1 MMKPF
6 LIINFL
12 FFQVSWLLSANFTDE
27 ATAFLLL
34 LLLSHFAISPSKVA
48 DLKVLAVAIIG
59 CFVDQGLI
67 YAQVI
72 NLDSTFIP
80 LWLILL
86 WCCFA
91 VSLNH
96 SFSWMQ
102 KLATPYL
109 ICIGAI
115 SGPASYYAALSLNA
129 FDTSVSTTYFLI
141 SFAIAWAVLL
151 PLAVS
156 FSRVSTM
163 KMSKENKEA
172 SCV

>member
-6 LIINFL
+6 LVINFI
-12 FFQVSWLLSANFTDE
+12 FFQVSWLLSANFTDG

-34 LLLSHFAISPSKVA
+34 LLFSHFVISPSKTA
-48 DLKVLAVAIIG
+48 DLKVLVVALAGSI
-59 CFVDQGLI
+59 VDQGLI
-67 YAQVI
+67 YAQVV
-72 NLDSTFIP
+72 NVNSAVIP

-102 KLATPYL
+102 KLTPKYL
-109 ICIGAI
+109 VCIGAI

-129 FDTSVSTTYFLI
+129 FETSVSTLYFVI
-141 SFAIAWAVLL
+141 TFAIVWAVLL
-151 PLAVS
+151 PLAVC
-156 FSRVSTM
+156 FSRLSTM
-163 KMSKENKEA
+163 KLNKENKEA
-172 SCV
+172 SCA

>member
-1 MMKPF
+1 MKPF
-6 LIINFL
+6 LVINFI

-34 LLLSHFAISPSKVA
+34 LLLSHFIISPSKLA
-48 DLKVLAVAIIG
+48 DLKVLAIAVIG
-59 CFVDQGLI
+59 CLVDQGLI

-72 NLDSTFIP
+72 NVGSTAIP
-80 LWLILL
+80 AWLILL

-96 SFSWMQ
+96 SFAWMQ
-102 KLATPYL
+102 KLAVPYL
-109 ICIGAI
+109 VCIGAI
-115 SGPASYYAALSLNA
+115 SGPASYYAALSLQA
-129 FDTSVSTTYFLI
+129 FDTSVATSYFLI
-141 SFAIAWAVLL
+141 TFAIAWAVLL
-151 PLAVS
+151 PMAVN

-163 KMSKENKEA
+163 KMIKENKEA